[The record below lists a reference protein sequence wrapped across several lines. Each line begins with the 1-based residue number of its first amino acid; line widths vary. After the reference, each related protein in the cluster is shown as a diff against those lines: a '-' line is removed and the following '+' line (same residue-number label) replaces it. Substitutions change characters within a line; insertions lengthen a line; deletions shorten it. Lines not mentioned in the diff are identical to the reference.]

1 MKEKDE
7 HCSRAGQKM
16 TKAKFTF
23 SLKLLLWG
31 FKIQTQRQSRLNQ
44 IKWTSLIFFF
54 DVFFASSQ
62 SLNRKPKK
70 YKIKKI
76 KK

>member
-54 DVFFASSQ
+54 DVFQ
-62 SLNRKPKK
+62 KVIQMKTIINCRKSKPS
-70 YKIKKI
+70 
-76 KK
+76 

>member
-54 DVFFASSQ
+54 DVFQ
-62 SLNRKPKK
+62 KVIQMKTIINCRKLKPS
-70 YKIKKI
+70 
-76 KK
+76 

>member
-62 SLNRKPKK
+62 SLNRKPK
-70 YKIKKI
+70 YKINKKI
-76 KK
+76 KM